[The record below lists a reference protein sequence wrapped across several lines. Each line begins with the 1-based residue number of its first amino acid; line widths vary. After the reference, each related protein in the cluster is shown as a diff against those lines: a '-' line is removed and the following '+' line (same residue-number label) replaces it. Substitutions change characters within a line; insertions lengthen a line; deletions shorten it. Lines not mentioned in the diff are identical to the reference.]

1 MQRHIV
7 LVALLFLFCTTLN
20 AHIVVNSLEYVDVVS
35 AASYANVIGDTSYY
49 IYPASSLQSA
59 VLAVG
64 AQEVTLVS
72 SGSAPVHTGYKNA
85 LESNGATVVGE
96 MVSSDPLSFNLEL
109 ASSAATQT
117 CSFVLTD
124 PDYTYNSVS
133 LFGYA
138 KASASYILFATK
150 DNALEVAS
158 FLSGAAAGCPSGALG
173 EILVYGSVDSSVLSA
188 LSSEGIL
195 FEQIETGDKY
205 SDNIELLKRYFGSY
219 GSEGQMLFADGT
231 FLEPS
236 ITEGAFPVMLVSHTI
251 PEESEE
257 YIASLVEDG
266 SLEVGVL
273 IKSDYTSPV
282 YNLMKNINA
291 QYPEDDKRFS
301 VFVKMGQ
308 TSAIGGEMQALDF
321 YPLPGVVL
329 ELALED
335 VQYNTAKEEVE
346 LILTNTGTV
355 ATYATSTI
363 RVYSDGELVATVGD
377 DEPVLLAKGE
387 TRGISY
393 PLAIESPGALAANIT
408 VYYSS
413 SKIAFENALTA
424 YVDMGMVDFVDSSML
439 EITTATYSPAADTV
453 SIKLTNPG
461 QEDVYF
467 MAEVSYTTDL
477 SSSTLSAPEVKSLT
491 PGQSTVVQFSGLLI
505 SEEELDS
512 LQMSAT
518 ARYGGREEFLV
529 NEVSSDVEIVAAPE
543 PEEVE
548 QADMALPLLAVALA
562 IIVAAIFLFGK
573 KRKKEG
579 PAAQKPAA
587 PAPLAPAPKPRP
599 KRSAPAKK
607 PAAKKK
613 K

>member
-1 MQRHIV
+1 MQRYIA

-35 AASYANVIGDTSYY
+35 AASYANLIGDTSYY
-49 IYPASSLQSA
+49 VYPSSSLQGA

-72 SGSAPVHTGYKNA
+72 SASAPVHTGYRNA
-85 LESNGATVVGE
+85 LESSGAVVLEE
-96 MVSSDPLSFNLEL
+96 MASEDPLAFNIEL
-109 ASSAATQT
+109 AASAATET
-117 CSFVLTD
+117 CSFILTD

-138 KASASYILFATK
+138 KASSSYILFATK
-150 DNALEVAS
+150 DNAPELAS
-158 FLSGAAAGCPSGALG
+158 FLSGAAASCPSGALG
-173 EILVYGSVDSSVLSA
+173 EILVYGSVDSSVTAA
-188 LSSEGIL
+188 LTSEGIL

-205 SDNIELLKRYFGSY
+205 SDNIELLKKYFGSY
-219 GSEGQMLFADGT
+219 DSEGQMLFADGT

-251 PEESEE
+251 PDDSEE
-257 YIASLVEDG
+257 YITSLVDEG
-266 SLEVGVL
+266 TLEVGVL

-291 QYPEDDKRFS
+291 QYAEDDKRFS

-308 TSAIGGEMQALDF
+308 TSAVGGEMQALDF

-329 ELALED
+329 ELVLDD

-355 ATYATSTI
+355 ATYATSTL

-377 DEPVLLAKGE
+377 DEPILIAKGE

-393 PLAIESPGALAANIT
+393 PLAIESPGALAANVT

-424 YVDMGMVDFVDSSML
+424 YVDMGTVDFIDSSML
-439 EITTATYSPAADTV
+439 EILNATYSPAADTV
-453 SIKLTNPG
+453 SIKLSNPG

-467 MAEVSYTTDL
+467 MTEVEYSTDL
-477 SSSTLSAPEVKSLT
+477 SSSTLSAPDVKSLT

-505 SEEELDS
+505 SEEELES

-518 ARYGGREEFLV
+518 AMYGGREEFLI
-529 NEVSSDVEIVAAPE
+529 NEVSSPVEIVSE
-543 PEEVE
+543 PEVLEE
-548 QADMALPLLAVALA
+548 EADMSLPLLAVALA
-562 IIVAAIFLFGK
+562 IILAAIFLFGK
-573 KRKKEG
+573 RKKKEEEA
-579 PAAQKPAA
+579 PAPAA
-587 PAPLAPAPKPRP
+587 PSPLAPAAKPKPKRRAAP
-599 KRSAPAKK
+599 KRK
-607 PAAKKK
+607 PRAKKK